1 MSIRQQENKIGFIH
15 PDQSAIFDM
24 RSGIIFESRNAQSV
38 MLIMNEGAENGEWIT
53 QMTNR
58 QALKVANNRRYA
70 IVGPSIQSTI
80 HRRVED
86 QLRSL
91 PT

>member
-1 MSIRQQENKIGFIH
+1 
-15 PDQSAIFDM
+15 
-24 RSGIIFESRNAQSV
+24 